1 MQEGN
6 HETGFRAWQY
16 LSADTALP
24 VSDEG
29 VYTEQLLQL
38 ELQIQTH
45 LEMRERSPPV
55 SHTHTHGKKKKKGFA
70 FDEWVLIITIM
81 TLFMLQ
87 FSKSN
92 KIKCL
97 KVYAKKNGQLK

>member
-1 MQEGN
+1 M
-6 HETGFRAWQY
+6 
-16 LSADTALP
+16 
-24 VSDEG
+24 
-29 VYTEQLLQL
+29 
-38 ELQIQTH
+38 
-45 LEMRERSPPV
+45 
-55 SHTHTHGKKKKKGFA
+55 SHTHTHTAKKKKKKGFA